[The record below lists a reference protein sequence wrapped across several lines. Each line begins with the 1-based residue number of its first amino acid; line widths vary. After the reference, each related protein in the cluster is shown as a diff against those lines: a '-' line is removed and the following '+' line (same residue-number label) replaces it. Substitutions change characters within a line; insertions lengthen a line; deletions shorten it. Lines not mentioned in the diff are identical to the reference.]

1 MSDFSSTKGRV
12 LAAIGEL
19 MAAADVPEDLVE
31 KFRAALQPEKTDAA
45 LTEPEKQTL
54 ELVMRMYMDELLVA
68 SKKPGAS
75 IEAAGVPKLLDIAIA
90 LAAGEGCDY
99 NTPFA
104 LLEDLFDAHVISV
117 AESAFALVE
126 ARAAALAPFLGAEPK
141 FQRCKLTLI
150 RSCNELL
157 RRLSK
162 SKNTNFRGRVLMFMA
177 YTFPLAERSGVNL
190 KGVAAPSTVAIEE
203 EEGDDPMTVEAP
215 AGGEASAGAG
225 GGGGEGGSG
234 VVDFGFYATFWG
246 LQQAFASPAASV
258 AKERWASLVENLQ
271 TVLQVFGSFSGDADE
286 AGDAPAGGATAA
298 AAAAEGGDGG
308 AAAEAEGEAL
318 EEVYFAKFLT
328 SSKLITL
335 QLRDGYFRRHV
346 LVQIL
351 IFLQAVTTER
361 KGQPVLGASQ
371 RQQVEALHARCI
383 ELLRAIPPAGQK
395 FADSVLGM
403 LEREEHWIKWKAN
416 GCQAFDKAEALSAVG
431 EGKKRKAPAGLGAV
445 KRMQLGNAA
454 LTKLWNSGSNDLED
468 IAQRQQDMMPAL
480 VDYLRPVF
488 EQANPDEGIEEEYKV
503 KNDKSFCW
511 KAFRLISKHNVG
523 LLGKVSQ
530 QNGSLEVA
538 VKHFFEVELKEGES
552 KEGEAAKEG
561 EAKEGESKEGEA
573 EAGGDEPAA
582 KKLKTEEPAV
592 EAAK

>member
-1 MSDFSSTKGRV
+1 MSDFSSTKARV
-12 LAAIGEL
+12 LAVLGEL
-19 MAAADVPEDLVE
+19 MSATEPPEHAVA
-31 KFRAALQPEKTDAA
+31 KIRGALQPENTDAV

-54 ELVMRMYMDELLVA
+54 ELVMRMHMDELLIA
-68 SKKPGAS
+68 SKMPGAG
-75 IEAAGVPKLLDIAIA
+75 IEAAGVPKLLDITIA
-90 LAAGEGCDY
+90 VAAGDGCDY

-190 KGVAAPSTVAIEE
+190 KGVAAPSTVVIEE
-203 EEGDDPMTVEAP
+203 EDGDDPMTVETP
-215 AGGEASAGAG
+215 VAGEVSGGMGAG
-225 GGGGEGGSG
+225 GGENGSD

-246 LQQAFASPAASV
+246 LQQAFADPATSV
-258 AKERWASLVENLQ
+258 AKDRWISLVENLQ

-286 AGDAPAGGATAA
+286 AGEAPGAVTAPGAATGGGEGGA
-298 AAAAEGGDGG
+298 EV
-308 AAAEAEGEAL
+308 EAL

-351 IFLQAVTTER
+351 IFLQTVTTER
-361 KGQPVLGASQ
+361 KGQPVLAASQ
-371 RQQVEALHARCI
+371 RQQVDALHTRCI
-383 ELLRAIPPAGQK
+383 DLLRAIPPGGQK
-395 FADSVLGM
+395 FADSVLAM

-416 GCQAFDKAEALSAVG
+416 GCQAFDKAEALCTVG
-431 EGKKRKAPAGLGAV
+431 EGRKRKAPAGLGAV

-468 IAQRQQDMMPAL
+468 IAQRQQDMMPSL
-480 VDYLRPVF
+480 VDYLRPVY
-488 EQANPDEGIEEEYKV
+488 EQANPDEGIEEQYKV
-503 KNDKSFCW
+503 KNDKAFCW

-523 LLGKVSQ
+523 LLSKVSQ
-530 QNGSLEVA
+530 QGGSLETA
-538 VKHFFEVELKEGES
+538 AKHLFEVELKEGDGKEGDGKEVES
-552 KEGEAAKEG
+552 KVVEGKD
-561 EAKEGESKEGEA
+561 GES
-573 EAGGDEPAA
+573 GGNIEEPAA
-582 KKLKTEEPAV
+582 GRTKTEVAS
-592 EAAK
+592 K